1 MTIRYVTGDLLDA
14 PEHIIVHG
22 CNAQG
27 VMGSGVAKTIRD
39 TYPEAYN
46 LYRHQYNQNGLKLG
60 EIIIYEYDSCRM
72 VVNMITQEFYGK
84 DGKQYVSYEAI
95 EAGFRNLHKWIG
107 ETFMADPGVAIPM
120 IGSGL
125 GGGDWDTIAA
135 IIESVMDGID
145 VVVYQ
150 K

>member
-1 MTIRYVTGDLLDA
+1 MAIRYVTGDLLDA

-27 VMGSGVAKTIRD
+27 VMGSGVAKAIRD

-46 LYRHQYNQNGLKLG
+46 LYRHRYNQQGLQLG
-60 EIIIYEYDSCRM
+60 EIIVYEYDSCRM

-84 DGKQYVSYEAI
+84 DGKQYASYEAI
-95 EAGFRNLHKWIG
+95 ETGFRNLHAWIG

-125 GGGDWDTIAA
+125 GGGDWDKIAA
-135 IIESVMDGID
+135 IIEFVMGGVD

-150 K
+150 I